1 MKGKTLIS
9 ILILVGAVVLL
20 VLALRNNSQT
30 SSTPS
35 NQVTMPD
42 ENFDINNIDQLM
54 MVSLQ
59 EGEGSSIQNGQTA
72 VVHYV
77 GTLTDGVVFD
87 SSLTREEPF
96 EFQLGAGS
104 VIEGW
109 EVGVRDMRVG
119 EVRRLIVP
127 PTMGYGVNQVGPIPP
142 NSVLIFDIELLEIK

>member
-30 SSTPS
+30 SSNPS

-59 EGEGSSIQNGQTA
+59 EGEGNSIQNGQTA

-127 PTMGYGVNQVGPIPP
+127 PTMGYGANQVGPIPP

>member
-1 MKGKTLIS
+1 MKGKTLLS
-9 ILILVGAVVLL
+9 ILILIGAVILL
-20 VLALRNNSQT
+20 VLALRDNSQRSQDSQNT
-30 SSTPS
+30 
-35 NQVTMPD
+35 VMMPD
-42 ENFDINNIDQLM
+42 EQFDINNVDQLM
-54 MVSLQ
+54 MVVLQ
-59 EGEGSSIQNGQTA
+59 EGEGDSIQNGQKA

-109 EVGVRDMRVG
+109 ETGVRDMKVG

-127 PTMGYGVNQVGPIPP
+127 PAMGYGSNQVGPIPP
-142 NSVLIFDIELLEIK
+142 NSVLIFDVELLEIK